1 MNDDNIC
8 ECNLE
13 EIMIKGLYIGA
24 SSMITNINKMD
35 VIGNNLANVNTTGF
49 KKDRVQVESF
59 NARLLT
65 RINGSMYP
73 VESGTGSVTSTTTDG
88 EVYAETTNGYF
99 RVDTENGVHYAKS
112 MIFFKDKDGYLRT
125 IQKNIGGSI
134 DYLKGDL
141 VLNNKGQSIYV
152 GDNDFSLDDSGNILV
167 GGATTDNLLVG
178 IGPNDIGTISAGIK
192 GYYVMTDFE
201 QGQLEMT
208 NNPYDLAIKGNGFF
222 SVSTSKGEYY
232 TRDGVFTIN
241 NAGEL
246 VNFDGAKL
254 VGLNGPILIEDSN
267 FSVNE
272 FGEVIQNGEITDKIK
287 MTSFTN
293 MGDLYKVGTSYY
305 LEQPTMTGEKVDF
318 EGEIVQGYR
327 ESSNTDAVTEMIS
340 LIEMNRNYETSQKV
354 ITTIDDM
361 IGKCVTELG
370 RV

>member
-1 MNDDNIC
+1 MV
-8 ECNLE
+8 
-13 EIMIKGLYIGA
+13 KGLYIGA

-73 VESGTGSVTSTTTDG
+73 IESGSGAVTQTQSGDEITATTDQ
-88 EVYAETTNGYF
+88 GYF
-99 RVDTENGVHYAKS
+99 RVQTENGINYSKS
-112 MIFFKDKDGYLRT
+112 LVFFKDSDGYLRT
-125 IQKNIGGSI
+125 IKKNIGGTV
-134 DYLKGDL
+134 DFLKGDL
-141 VLNNKGQSIYV
+141 VLGKNGPINI
-152 GDNDFSLDDSGNILV
+152 GDGDFTLDASGNIMT
-167 GGATTDNLLVG
+167 GGTAKDQLL
-178 IGPNDIGTISAGIK
+178 IGLNPNDVGTISAGIK
-192 GYYVMTDFE
+192 GYYVMTDYE

-208 NNPYDLAIKGNGFF
+208 NSPYDLAIRGDGFF
-222 SVSTSKGEYY
+222 TVSTSKGDYY

-241 NAGEL
+241 NANEL

-254 VGLNGPILIEDSN
+254 MGLKGPITVNGSN
-267 FSVNE
+267 FAVNE
-272 FGEVIQNGEITDKIK
+272 FGEVIQDGEITDKIK
-287 MTSFTN
+287 MTAFSN
-293 MGDLYKVGTSYY
+293 VGDIYKVGTSYY
-305 LEQPTMTGEKVDF
+305 LEQPKMTGEKVDF
-318 EGEIVQGYR
+318 VGEIAQGYR
-327 ESSNTDAVTEMIS
+327 EQSNTDAVTEMIS